1 MNEPFNQELY
11 DTRLSYYKDELNRIG
26 FTDTEFDSSILNYLS
41 FLQKSNNCNGFAIGK
56 FQELVKRLLDG
67 VPLSPIVEDDFY
79 FDELTKTRKCKR
91 YEWAVEMN
99 GEFYDTHA
107 IAYVHSDGSEG
118 YREDSKYSS
127 TLKIT
132 LPYYPIRKYIHLN
145 EHESQ

>member
-1 MNEPFNQELY
+1 MINEPFNQELY

-132 LPYYPIRKYIHLN
+132 LPYYPTRKYIYI
-145 EHESQ
+145 